1 MMLELQQTWPLWFLA
16 AVPFALLGFGGRR
29 REPDRPGRA
38 AERLLRVVAV
48 LGLVLAM
55 CDPIVW
61 RAAGDVAV
69 VHAIDVSRAV
79 PVERVAAAVRA
90 IRAAG
95 APAETV
101 LFAERARVVASAS
114 ELAAVLGPAGGEG
127 EDRLGRGGTDLAGA
141 LETAAAAL
149 PWAACRHI
157 VLASE
162 GRHTR
167 GDLWAAVERLR
178 EARIR
183 VHTLASDLRAPLD
196 AGIVQVSVP
205 PRPPEGRP
213 VTVEV
218 LARAT
223 LPARGRLGV
232 AVDDGPVAWSPVE
245 LPGGDSRWRLPVT
258 FATAGVA
265 RLTVRVEAQG
275 DLMPADDTGI
285 VDVAVAPRQSV
296 LQIVADPAVGRGLG
310 TTLTRHGFEVTT
322 RTAAVVAR
330 GGASLDRFDAVILH
344 DPERDA
350 LPARIERDL
359 ERYVREGGGL
369 VFVAGEHSHG
379 RDAWSGSALE
389 RMLPVR
395 FEGPRR
401 RDRADLLLLID
412 RSYSMR
418 GPRLE
423 IAKTAVS
430 TAIDALEDRHR
441 AGVVAFDA
449 RPRELVPL
457 EVKAEALA
465 RLGRVGGLTAAGQ
478 TNVFDALWD
487 AYLRLRDSR
496 AETRHVILLS
506 DGNTAPTGRRAAL
519 PGDVQVADAPPDSFE
534 ALGEK
539 LAAARISVSTVAIGD
554 EPDVAFMHALARWT
568 GGRAHVAARPEDVP
582 ALFADEARRL
592 AGDALIERRFT
603 PRVVYEADA
612 IAGIDF
618 SRSPP
623 LLGQVVAR
631 VRPHADRMLDG
642 VDGHPLLAT
651 HRHGLGVVT
660 VFLSDASGRWSSEWR
675 LWPGFGQFWAQTVR
689 AATRDAPSDSP
700 RLDLVREGD
709 DLVAVLEQINTR
721 TERAPV
727 AIVVKPDGARVPIAL
742 DPAGPARLSG
752 RLAGAARVAG
762 SYRVELAAGAGSAA
776 APAATTA
783 ATTAVAALRVDPP
796 ALLPAGAEDRARLRA
811 IVERS
816 GGGFDVTPEQFAPA
830 CDDAPP
836 KALPVWRLLCVAAL
850 LAYVVELGLRRTGG
864 R

>member
-1 MMLELQQTWPLWFLA
+1 MTVELEQTWPLWFLV
-16 AVPFALLGFGGRR
+16 AVPFALLGFGGQR
-29 REPDRPGRA
+29 RESDRPGRT
-38 AERLLRVVAV
+38 AERLLRFVAL

-61 RAAGDVAV
+61 RAARDVAV

-79 PVERVAAAVRA
+79 PAERVAAAVRA

-95 APAETV
+95 AQADTV
-101 LFAERARVVASAS
+101 LFAERARAVASAS
-114 ELAAVLGPAGGEG
+114 ELAVVLGPAGGEG
-127 EDRLGRGGTDLAGA
+127 EDRLGRDGTDLAVA
-141 LETAAAAL
+141 LETAAAAM

-162 GRHTR
+162 GRHTQ
-167 GDLWAAVERLR
+167 GDLWTSVERLR

-183 VHTLASDLRAPLD
+183 VHTLAADLRAPPD

-205 PRPPEGRP
+205 PRPSGGRP
-213 VTVEV
+213 VMVEV

-223 LPARGRLGV
+223 LPARARLGV
-232 AVDDGPVAWSPVE
+232 AVDDGPVAWLPVD
-245 LPGGDSRWRLPVT
+245 LPGGDSRWRVPVT
-258 FATAGVA
+258 FPTAGVA
-265 RLTVRVEAQG
+265 RLTVRVAAQG
-275 DLMPADDTGI
+275 DLMPADDMRI
-285 VDVAVAPRQSV
+285 MDVAIAPRQSV

-310 TTLTRHGFEVTT
+310 TILTRHGFEVTT
-322 RTAAVVAR
+322 RAAAVVAR
-330 GGASLDRFDAVILH
+330 GDVSLDRFDAVILH

-350 LPARIERDL
+350 LPARTERDL
-359 ERYVREGGGL
+359 ERYVRDGGGL

-379 RDAWSGSALE
+379 RDAWSGSVLE

-423 IAKTAVS
+423 IAKTAVA

-449 RPRELVPL
+449 RPRELVPM
-457 EVKAEALA
+457 EAKAEALS

-534 ALGEK
+534 ALGER

-554 EPDVAFMHALARWT
+554 DPDVAFMQALARWT
-568 GGRAHVAARPEDVP
+568 GGRAHVAARPEEVP

-618 SRSPP
+618 SRAPP

-631 VRPHADRMLDG
+631 ARPHADRVLDG

-651 HRHGLGVVT
+651 HRHGLGVAT

-675 LWPGFGQFWAQTVR
+675 HWPGFGQFWAQTVR
-689 AATRDAPSDSP
+689 AAVRDRPGDEP
-700 RLDLVREGD
+700 WLDLVREGD
-709 DLVAVLEQINTR
+709 DLVAVLDQTGSRID
-721 TERAPV
+721 RAPV
-727 AIVVKPDGARVPIAL
+727 AVVTTPEGARVPLGLA
-742 DPAGPARLSG
+742 PAGHARFSG
-752 RLAGAARVAG
+752 RLEGAARVPG
-762 SYRVELAAGAGSAA
+762 SYRAEFASGAGA
-776 APAATTA
+776 ATVSGVN
-783 ATTAVAALRVDPP
+783 TAVAALRVGPP
-796 ALLPAGAEDRARLRA
+796 APLPANAEDRARLRT
-811 IVERS
+811 IVERT
-816 GGGFDVTPEQFAPA
+816 GGHFDIPPEDFAPV
-830 CDDAPP
+830 CDDAPLQP
-836 KALPVWRLLCVAAL
+836 LPMWRLLCAAAL
-850 LAYVVELGLRRTGG
+850 LAYVAELALRRLG
-864 R
+864 RR